1 MNNLIK
7 VVILILMVAIN
18 GELPAKELRIISVTP
33 STTEIACA
41 LGLIDNLV
49 GVSTFC
55 DYPPEVKD
63 KEKVGSFSEP
73 NIEKIISLKPDL
85 VLATGLEQAETVLK
99 LKKMNINVF
108 TVDPGDFNG
117 LFACVKEIGRL
128 CGREPQAG
136 VLIGNMR
143 NSIANISEKVSLIK
157 EQDRP
162 RAYLEIWYDPI
173 MTAGNGSFVGEM
185 ITIAGGI
192 NIASDAPRPF
202 SQFSP
207 ELIIK
212 RNPDVII
219 LGYMSAGVPAAGAV
233 SGRLG
238 WRDINAVRYG
248 RVYDDIDSDLLFRP
262 GPRLV
267 RGVEELYKRFYK

>member
-1 MNNLIK
+1 MRYFIK
-7 VVILILMVAIN
+7 IVIMMLALSID
-18 GELPAKELRIISVTP
+18 GELPAKELRIVSVTP

-41 LGLIDNLV
+41 LGLINNLV

-85 VLATGLEQAETVLK
+85 VLATGLEQAETALK
-99 LKKMNINVF
+99 LKKMKINVF
-108 TVDPGDFNG
+108 TVDPGDFNE

-136 VLIGNMR
+136 ALIGNMR
-143 NSIANISEKVSLIK
+143 DSLANISQKVGLIK

-173 MTAGNGSFVGEM
+173 MTAGNGSLAGEM

-219 LGYMSAGVPAAGAV
+219 LGYMSAGIPAAGAV

-262 GPRLV
+262 GPRMV

>member
-55 DYPPEVKD
+55 DYPPEVKG

-108 TVDPGDFNG
+108 TVDPGNFNE
-117 LFACVKEIGRL
+117 LFACIKEIGRL
-128 CGREPQAG
+128 CGREPQAD
-136 VLIGNMR
+136 VLIGKMR
-143 NSIANISEKVSLIK
+143 NSLANISEKVGLIK

-233 SGRLG
+233 SRRLG
-238 WRDINAVRYG
+238 WRDINAIRYG

-267 RGVEELYKRFYK
+267 RGAEELYKRFYK